1 MTGNCTTGF
10 SLLETH
16 VCSLNSSI
24 KPTVK
29 LSGNPP
35 SVPVMTGLQSASECE
50 PVDSTLKRKGS
61 TPVEEGHTDKRQRT
75 EEVNNVGVEEKNV
88 DGEPLLQ

>member
-1 MTGNCTTGF
+1 
-10 SLLETH
+10 
-16 VCSLNSSI
+16 
-24 KPTVK
+24 
-29 LSGNPP
+29 
-35 SVPVMTGLQSASECE
+35 MTGLQSASECE